1 LENPS
6 FLGKKLQDIRWK
18 EKDWIPIFMG
28 MTEGGNGNDRR
39 GGRFTL
45 TLTLSPQG
53 RGEDSITQWK
63 KRGKGSRDCRRE
75 HSSDIK
81 CSHRNDITNN

>member
-1 LENPS
+1 MKPEISYNLGCIRVHNIYSTKGLKNPS

-28 MTEGGNGNDRR
+28 MTEGRR
-39 GGRFTL
+39 WFTL

-53 RGEDSITQWK
+53 RGEKD
-63 KRGKGSRDCRRE
+63 
-75 HSSDIK
+75 
-81 CSHRNDITNN
+81 NN